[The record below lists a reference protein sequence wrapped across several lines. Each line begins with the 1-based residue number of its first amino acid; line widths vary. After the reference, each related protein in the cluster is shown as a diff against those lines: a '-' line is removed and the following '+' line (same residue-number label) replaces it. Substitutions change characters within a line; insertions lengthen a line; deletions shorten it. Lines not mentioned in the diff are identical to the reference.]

1 MWQCNSI
8 QGLIMYQWLGGFKL
22 CNINDMI
29 LCVQYFWL
37 TVRFL
42 RFILVDLWSFCSFFH
57 RQIVFHCVR
66 IQFIWLFSLSMH
78 ILVVSRLFVLLFI
91 VKLPWTFLL
100 MLFIHPWNHFP
111 RQWSFQTFRPQYTK
125 RYSLCF
131 KKTMYRHPYK
141 RNWNKFLQIIF
152 TLTTYKAFNIFYYI
166 SILYCIMCI
175 ITIYYVIVCFCSIY
189 F

>member
-1 MWQCNSI
+1 
-8 QGLIMYQWLGGFKL
+8 
-22 CNINDMI
+22 MI

-42 RFILVDLWSFCSFFH
+42 RFILVDMWSFCSFFH

-131 KKTMYRHPYK
+131 KKTTYRHPYK